1 MKMTRS
7 FFLALAV
14 VLLLSMPAFAD
25 SEITV
30 TGTGEVL
37 VPADNA
43 VVSLGVTATDSE
55 VLAAQAAANEAIAAI
70 RAALVAGGID
80 EADISTDYINIYA
93 MYDYS
98 GSMEK
103 LSAYNANST
112 LAIRV
117 RDIEKVGEVID
128 TAFGAGA
135 NALHGISFSATD
147 TKEAREKAL
156 KLAVANAQ
164 AKAEVLAEA
173 AGLVLRGIEEINE
186 QNTYSYDRGLL
197 NDVAEAQKMSGT
209 SVQAARLTVS
219 STITV
224 TFKADR

>member
-1 MKMTRS
+1 MKKTGS

-14 VLLLSMPAFAD
+14 MLFLSIPAFAD

-37 VPADNA
+37 VPADSA
-43 VVSLGVTATDSE
+43 VVSLGVTATDTE
-55 VLAAQAAANEAIAAI
+55 VLAAQAAANEAIDAI
-70 RAALVAGGID
+70 RAALVANGID
-80 EADISTDYINIYA
+80 EADIITDYINIYA

-128 TAFGAGA
+128 NAFGAGA
-135 NALHGISFSATD
+135 NTLHGISFSATD

-197 NDVAEAQKMSGT
+197 NDVEGAQKMSGT
-209 SVQAARLTVS
+209 TVQAARLTVS
-219 STITV
+219 SSITV

>member
-1 MKMTRS
+1 MKKTVSM
-7 FFLALAV
+7 
-14 VLLLSMPAFAD
+14 LLILLIILSVPTLAFAD
-25 SEITV
+25 TEITV

-37 VPADNA
+37 VPADSA

-80 EADISTDYINIYA
+80 ESDISTDYINIYA

-135 NALHGISFSATD
+135 NTLHGISFSATD
-147 TKEAREKAL
+147 TREAREEAL
-156 KLAVANAQ
+156 KLAVANAR

-197 NDVAEAQKMSGT
+197 NDVEGAQKMSGT

-219 STITV
+219 STISV